1 MQFYGAQSF
10 NSDLSHWNVSNL
22 MDATQMF
29 SEASKFNQ
37 NLCSWAGLL
46 PLNVTVS
53 MMFTASGCL
62 DTSDPVLEGGQVRGP
77 FCSQCQ
83 ERL

>member
-1 MQFYGAQSF
+1 
-10 NSDLSHWNVSNL
+10 

-29 SEASKFNQ
+29 RDASRFDQ
-37 NLCSWAGLL
+37 NLCSWSEVL
-46 PLNVTVS
+46 PLNATVS

-62 DTSDPVLEGGQVRGP
+62 DTRDPVLEGGQVWGP

-83 ERL
+83 EKL